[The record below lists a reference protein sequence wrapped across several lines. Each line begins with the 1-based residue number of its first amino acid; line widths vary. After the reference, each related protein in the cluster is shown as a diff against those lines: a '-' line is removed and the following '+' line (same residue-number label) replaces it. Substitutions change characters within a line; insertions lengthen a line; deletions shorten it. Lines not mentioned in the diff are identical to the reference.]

1 MTQFLKL
8 AAAVAVASAF
18 ASEAFAAG
26 FMLTEQSAGALGR
39 AYAGVG
45 VDGLDISGTYY
56 NPATM
61 VLHSGTKLQAGFVH
75 IGLNAEYESKD
86 QTENGRLKSQTIPHG
101 YITHQI
107 NDSLWTGL
115 AMTVPWGMGTQ
126 YDNNWEGSD
135 RGTETKM
142 RSFDFNP
149 NLAWKINDKFSIGAG
164 MSIQY
169 VAATLK
175 MGQKVYVPYGNVN
188 VYVGQVDGEYKADSI
203 DFGWNVGAMWS
214 PTKNLRF
221 GVSYRSE
228 IEHHTE
234 GTYTLRTDSPI
245 LSGSMS
251 DYLGTKDA
259 ELIVSG
265 PAWAM
270 ATAAWDVNDRLSLY
284 GTFRW
289 TDWSSFTEL
298 NITDTHGNTQKMI
311 QNHWKDAYLGSIGA
325 DYRISEQWTI
335 RGGVGYESS
344 PISNPRYRTSVIP
357 DADRWWFAVGAGWKP
372 TKNLQADMS
381 LALLHGVHERNLY
394 ASEEP
399 SSKPI
404 GRYKTLDAYLLG
416 FQLVYAF

>member
-75 IGLNAEYESKD
+75 IGLNAEYESNN

-107 NDSLWTGL
+107 NDSLWAGL

-126 YDNNWEGSD
+126 YDNNWEGAD

-149 NLAWKINDKFSIGAG
+149 NLAWKITDKFSIGAG
-164 MSIQY
+164 VSIQY

-175 MGQKVYVPYGNVN
+175 MSKTLLLSQLPLPYNLPDTK
-188 VYVGQVDGEYKADSI
+188 VDGEYKADSI
-203 DFGWNVGAMWS
+203 DYGWNLGAMWCPAES
-214 PTKNLRF
+214 LRL
-221 GVSYRSE
+221 GVSFRSE
-228 IEHHTE
+228 VKHHTE
-234 GTYTLRTDSPI
+234 GHYTIRTAETNPYVLQMVKPGKYDA
-245 LSGSMS
+245 
-251 DYLGTKDA
+251 YLD
-259 ELIVSG
+259 VSG

-289 TDWSSFTEL
+289 TDWSSFTRLDIEYGSATSSVK
-298 NITDTHGNTQKMI
+298 ND
-311 QNHWKDAYLGSIGA
+311 WKDAYLGSIGA

-394 ASEEP
+394 ASEE
-399 SSKPI
+399 SSSPI
-404 GRYKTLDAYLLG
+404 GRYKTLDAYLFG

>member
-1 MTQFLKL
+1 MKQFLRL
-8 AAAVAVASAF
+8 AAAVAVASVFSSQAY
-18 ASEAFAAG
+18 AAG
-26 FMLTEQSAGALGR
+26 FMLTEQSAGAMGR

-61 VLHSGTKLQAGFVH
+61 ALHQGTKMQAGFVH
-75 IGLNAEYESKD
+75 IGVNAEYSGKSGA
-86 QTENGRLKSQTIPHG
+86 TENGRLKSQSIPHG

-107 NDSLWTGL
+107 NDGMWVGL

-126 YDNNWEGSD
+126 YDNYWEGSN

-149 NLAWKINDKFSIGAG
+149 NLAWKINDKLSVGAG
-164 MSIQY
+164 VSIQY

-175 MGQKVYVPYGNVN
+175 MSQKLGQGM
-188 VYVGQVDGEYKADSI
+188 QVDGEYKADGI
-203 DFGWNVGAMWS
+203 EWGFNFGAMWS
-214 PTKNLRF
+214 PMENLRF

-234 GTYTLRTDSPI
+234 GTYTTRTNVTDPRI
-245 LSGSMS
+245 LA
-251 DYLGTKDA
+251 YLSTQGVPGKQDA

-270 ATAAWDVNDRLSLY
+270 ATAAWDVNDALSVY

-298 NITDTHGNTQKMI
+298 DITNTSGGTLKTI
-311 QNHWKDAYLGSIGA
+311 GNHWKDAYLGSVGA
-325 DYRISEQWTI
+325 DYRLNELWTI
-335 RGGVGYESS
+335 RAGVGYESS
-344 PISNPRYRTSVIP
+344 PISNPRYRTAVIP
-357 DADRWWFAVGAGWKP
+357 DADRWWFAVGSSYKP
-372 TKNLQADMS
+372 MKNLQADVS
-381 LALLHGVHERNLY
+381 FALLHGVHERNLY
-394 ASEEP
+394 AGE
-399 SSKPI
+399 SSGSAKI
-404 GRYKTLDAYLLG
+404 GKYDKLDAYLFG
-416 FQLVYAF
+416 FQLVYSF

>member
-107 NDSLWTGL
+107 NGSLWAGL

-175 MGQKVYVPYGNVN
+175 MGKKVYDSNN
-188 VYVGQVDGEYKADSI
+188 DYVGQVDGEYKADSI
-203 DFGWNVGAMWS
+203 DWGWNLGAMWN
-214 PTKNLRF
+214 PTESLRF

-234 GTYTLRTDSPI
+234 GHFTVRTRGAMLR
-245 LSGSMS
+245 
-251 DYLGTKDA
+251 KQDA

-298 NITDTHGNTQKMI
+298 NITDTHGNSQEKI
-311 QNHWKDAYLGSIGA
+311 KNHWKDAYLGSIGA

-381 LALLHGVHERNLY
+381 LALLHGVHERDLY
-394 ASEEP
+394 KSEE
-399 SSKPI
+399 SASPI

>member
-107 NDSLWTGL
+107 NDSLWAGL

-175 MGQKVYVPYGNVN
+175 MSKEYMGSKL
-188 VYVGQVDGEYKADSI
+188 DGEYKADSI
-203 DFGWNVGAMWS
+203 DWGWNLGAMWN
-214 PTKNLRF
+214 PTESLRF

-234 GTYTLRTDSPI
+234 GHFTVRTDPATAQMLQI
-245 LSGSMS
+245 RGQEGM
-251 DYLGTKDA
+251 LGKKDA

-298 NITDTHGNTQKMI
+298 NITDTHGKTQKMI

-394 ASEEP
+394 ESEE
-399 SSKPI
+399 SSSEQI